1 MQTTFGQF
9 TETESTEAFALQ
21 NAKLLKVRLGG
32 TTVQAKLGSM
42 VAYQGEVS
50 FEHAGAGGVS
60 RLIKKAVTGEG
71 ATLMRVRGDGDVFL
85 ADEAKDVHL
94 VRLEDDELTVNG
106 PNLLAFEDGID
117 WDVHRVQGAGAAAG
131 GLFNLALR
139 GTGWVALLTDGPP
152 VRLDV
157 AEAPTFADAQAAVAW
172 SAGVSTSLK
181 TDFKLKNLIGR
192 ASGETFQLRSPA
204 ADGSSSSRARAARS
218 WPRARASWRVRGGET
233 EGQSPQSRASP
244 REVDSAPRCRSTR
257 AAPSAA
263 PPTSSAASGRS
274 CSCGSSPPGRRA
286 SPSWS
291 AR

>member
-1 MQTTFGQF
+1 MQSTFGQF
-9 TETESTEAFALQ
+9 SETESTEAFALQ
-21 NAKLLKVRLGG
+21 NAKLLKVHLQG

-42 VAYQGEVS
+42 VAYQGDVT

-71 ATLMRVRGDGDVFL
+71 ATLMKVTGDGDVFL

-94 VRLEDDELTVNG
+94 VRLTDDALTVNG

-117 WDVHRVQGAGAAAG
+117 WDVHRVQGAGATAG

-172 SAGVSTSLK
+172 SAGVSTALK
-181 TDFKLKNLIGR
+181 ADFKLKNLIGR
-192 ASGETFQLRSPA
+192 ASGETFQLAFSGSGWVLVQPSEGRPA
-204 ADGSSSSRARAARS
+204 LTAQG
-218 WPRARASWRVRGGET
+218 
-233 EGQSPQSRASP
+233 
-244 REVDSAPRCRSTR
+244 
-257 AAPSAA
+257 
-263 PPTSSAASGRS
+263 
-274 CSCGSSPPGRRA
+274 
-286 SPSWS
+286 
-291 AR
+291 